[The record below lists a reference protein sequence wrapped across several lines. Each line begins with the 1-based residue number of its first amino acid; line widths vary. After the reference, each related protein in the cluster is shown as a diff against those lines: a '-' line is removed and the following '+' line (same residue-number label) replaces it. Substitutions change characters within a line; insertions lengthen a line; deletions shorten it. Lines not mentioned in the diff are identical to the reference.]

1 MSLCKG
7 AFNLSYKKLRNIVFT
22 LHRILGFAIGL
33 IAILL
38 SLTGSLIVFQGE
50 INELFQSHQQFG
62 AILPQG
68 DRLSLEV
75 ILDFVKAAY
84 ANQPQM
90 ALQSVYFPFKPDDF
104 FNVVISIPDND
115 SVEVYVNPY
124 TGAILGNSL
133 HLHPNAAVQGFLKI
147 VYELHTSLKLGELG
161 LQIVGIVGLVTCIVV
176 ITGII
181 LWPGW
186 RKLMAGF
193 KIKWSA
199 HPKRLNFDLHKVSG
213 ITAAIFLLL
222 TFFTGFA
229 WNLGYVDPLIRAI
242 TFSPSLPEL
251 VSVPLAGQSPLP
263 LSQQIKTAQLA
274 LPDGALRSIDLTK
287 DPKAPLRLGMKLPQ
301 EREEYGKSNVYLDQ
315 YSGQVLRVD
324 NSLKASLG
332 DKILNSFEP
341 LHYGTFGGLPT
352 RILYV
357 FVGLAPLILFIT
369 GFVMWW
375 YRKRKQKDDYS
386 PKQSYTN

>member
-1 MSLCKG
+1 MS
-7 AFNLSYKKLRNIVFT
+7 NKKLRNFVFT
-22 LHRILGFAIGL
+22 LHRYIGLAVGL
-33 IAILL
+33 IAILVG
-38 SLTGSLIVFQGE
+38 LTGSLIVFQRE
-50 INELFQSHQQFG
+50 INEFQLHQQFG
-62 AILPQG
+62 AIFPKG

-75 ILDFVKAAY
+75 ILDFVKTAY

-90 ALQSVYFPFKPDDF
+90 ALQRVYFPSKPDDL
-104 FNVVISIPDND
+104 FNVVISVPGND
-115 SVEVYVNPY
+115 WVQVYVNPY

-133 HLHPNAAVQGFLKI
+133 HPNAVQRFLQI
-147 VYELHTSLKLGELG
+147 VYELHTSLKLGDLG
-161 LQIVGIVGLVTCIVV
+161 LQIVGVVGLVTCIVV

-193 KIKWSA
+193 KIKWNA

-251 VSVPLAGQSPLP
+251 VSQPLAGQSPRP
-263 LSQQIKTAQLA
+263 LNQQMKTAQLA

-287 DPKAPLRLGMKLPQ
+287 DPKAPLRLRMKLPQ
-301 EREEYGKSNVYLDQ
+301 EREEYGMSNVYLDQ

-332 DKILNSFEP
+332 DKILNSFQP
-341 LHYGTFGGLPT
+341 LHFGIFGGLPT

-369 GFVMWW
+369 GFVMWR

-386 PKQSYTN
+386 HKRSYIN

>member
-1 MSLCKG
+1 MP
-7 AFNLSYKKLRNIVFT
+7 AKKLRHLTFI

-33 IAILL
+33 IAILV
-38 SLTGSLIVFQGE
+38 SLTGSLILFQRE
-50 INELFQSHQQFG
+50 INEFQQHQQFG
-62 AILPQG
+62 AIFPKG
-68 DRLSLEV
+68 DAYGNPKWERFSLEV
-75 ILDFVKAAY
+75 ILDIVKAAY
-84 ANQPQM
+84 ANLPEM
-90 ALQSVYFPFKPDDF
+90 ALQRVYFPTKPDDF
-104 FNVVISIPDND
+104 FNVVISIHGSDW
-115 SVEVYVNPY
+115 VEVYVNPY

-133 HLHPNAAVQGFLKI
+133 HPNAVQHFLQI
-147 VYELHTSLKLGELG
+147 VYELHTSLKLGDLG
-161 LQIVGIVGLVTCIVV
+161 LKILGVVALVMCIVV

-193 KIKWSA
+193 KIKWDA

-213 ITAAIFLLL
+213 ITAAIFLLF

-251 VSVPLAGQSPLP
+251 LVSVPLAGQSPLP

-274 LPDGALRSIDLTK
+274 LPDGTLRSIDLTT
-287 DPKAPLRLGMKLPQ
+287 DPKAPLRLRMKLPQ
-301 EREEYGKSNVYLDQ
+301 EREEYGMSNVYLDQ

-332 DKILNSFEP
+332 DKILNSFQP
-341 LHYGTFGGLPT
+341 LHFGTFGGLPT
-352 RILYV
+352 RILYI
-357 FVGLAPLILFIT
+357 FVGLTPLILFIT

-375 YRKRKQKDDYS
+375 YRKRKQKDAYS
-386 PKQSYTN
+386 QKQSYIN